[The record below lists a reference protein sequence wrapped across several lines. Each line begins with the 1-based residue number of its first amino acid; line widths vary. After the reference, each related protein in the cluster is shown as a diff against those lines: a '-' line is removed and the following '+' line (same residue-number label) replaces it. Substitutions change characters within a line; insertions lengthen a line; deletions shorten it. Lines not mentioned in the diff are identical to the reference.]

1 MLLLFCLVKQKYAT
15 SIYSD
20 CSESFLTDCKTD
32 RDLAPIVKVIQEF
45 SKRTNLSLGQQESQK
60 KSSKVKTD
68 KKTKMEED
76 ISNLRANL
84 GGLEEF
90 KQDVLTDEDL
100 SRGYKI
106 TNMKMLKDFEDPDN
120 IDSEELLKKWKDK
133 EEL

>member
-1 MLLLFCLVKQKYAT
+1 
-15 SIYSD
+15 
-20 CSESFLTDCKTD
+20 
-32 RDLAPIVKVIQEF
+32 
-45 SKRTNLSLGQQESQK
+45 
-60 KSSKVKTD
+60 
-68 KKTKMEED
+68 MEED

-90 KQDVLTDEDL
+90 KQDVLTDEDF

>member
-1 MLLLFCLVKQKYAT
+1 M
-15 SIYSD
+15 
-20 CSESFLTDCKTD
+20 
-32 RDLAPIVKVIQEF
+32 
-45 SKRTNLSLGQQESQK
+45 
-60 KSSKVKTD
+60 
-68 KKTKMEED
+68 
-76 ISNLRANL
+76 RANL

>member
-1 MLLLFCLVKQKYAT
+1 M
-15 SIYSD
+15 
-20 CSESFLTDCKTD
+20 TDCKTD
-32 RDLAPIVKVIQEF
+32 RDLATIVKAILKEF